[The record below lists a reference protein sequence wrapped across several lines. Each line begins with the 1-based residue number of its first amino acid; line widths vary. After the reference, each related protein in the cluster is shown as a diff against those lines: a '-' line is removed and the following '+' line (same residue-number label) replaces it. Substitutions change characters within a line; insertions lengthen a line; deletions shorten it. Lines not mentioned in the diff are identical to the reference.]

1 MKFKDYFLNKI
12 TEILGTFFV
21 LFLMLEFLYII
32 GNTFSVVFMI
42 GVVIAILI
50 MTKYLMDWY
59 RKKKYFEII
68 TERVKDL
75 KEPWLIAELLPVSY
89 TIEDEI
95 YQELLRKVGSSAIEE
110 IHKIEDEQKEYEDY
124 IEQWIHEV
132 KTPITSIHLMLE
144 NRISENP
151 GLKRDLNVELSRLE
165 NDVELALYYAR
176 SEQIYRDYL
185 IQKLNFR
192 KVLLKVVNK
201 NRTVIMNSSVAIDLD
216 CDEALYAYGDEKWLV
231 FMLTQV
237 LLNAIKY
244 KAEADAKV
252 VMRAKRDNKRIVLN
266 IIDNGK
272 DQNQDANR
280 HQDQREGTVAAVQAR
295 ILPFAEIHLRDGHNL
310 HLLRKAFLVKPEALL
325 EKRQDIIRT
334 RFQIGSGLQQH
345 ECYAG
350 AGIPSTRLRQ
360 RTVELS
366 HPLDTQQQVH
376 IRDNR
381 PFDIFH
387 DPGDRNARRIADT
400 DALPDRVLFAEQLA
414 RVCLRNNGVI
424 DTVQK
429 PLAVAVQHLEGKDIE
444 ESGIDIP
451 SRRYISSHH
460 KKSGV
465 PYSGRSPSGRLFRSL
480 DSVLPANR
488 PRERPSPGNARNREQ
503 RSGRN
508 SPAACRCSVPVP
520 RTPQSESR
528 TSTRRTARRRLSS
541 YIPCSG
547 SEISRKI
554 LYLTDYSL
562 CLQF

>member
-1 MKFKDYFLNKI
+1 MMKFKDYFLNKI
-12 TEILGTFFV
+12 TEILGTYFV

-151 GLKRDLNVELSRLE
+151 GLKKDLNVELSRLE

-185 IQKLNFR
+185 IQKLNVR

-272 DQNQDANR
+272 GIKK
-280 HQDQREGTVAAVQAR
+280 EELPR
-295 ILPFAEIHLRDGHNL
+295 IFDKG
-310 HLLRKAFLVKPEALL
+310 F
-325 EKRQDIIRT
+325 T
-334 RFQIGSGLQQH
+334 GSNG
-345 ECYAG
+345 
-350 AGIPSTRLRQ
+350 
-360 RTVELS
+360 
-366 HPLDTQQQVH
+366 
-376 IRDNR
+376 RDNEKSTGMGLYLV
-381 PFDIFH
+381 H
-387 DPGDRNARRIADT
+387 K
-400 DALPDRVLFAEQLA
+400 LCE
-414 RVCLRNNGVI
+414 
-424 DTVQK
+424 K
-429 PLAVAVQHLEGKDIE
+429 LE
-444 ESGIDIP
+444 IDI
-451 SRRYISSHH
+451 
-460 KKSGV
+460 KA
-465 PYSGRSPSGRLFRSL
+465 
-480 DSVLPANR
+480 DSVYG
-488 PRERPSPGNARNREQ
+488 EF
-503 RSGRN
+503 
-508 SPAACRCSVPVP
+508 
-520 RTPQSESR
+520 T
-528 TSTRRTARRRLSS
+528 
-541 YIPCSG
+541 
-547 SEISRKI
+547 EISF
-554 LYLTDYSL
+554 SL
-562 CLQF
+562 KNVC

>member
-50 MTKYLMDWY
+50 ITKYLMDWY
-59 RKKKYFEII
+59 RKKKYFKII

-185 IQKLNFR
+185 IQKLNVR

-252 VMRAKRDNKRIVLN
+252 VMRAKRDNKKIVLN

-272 DQNQDANR
+272 GINK
-280 HQDQREGTVAAVQAR
+280 EELPR
-295 ILPFAEIHLRDGHNL
+295 IFDKG
-310 HLLRKAFLVKPEALL
+310 F
-325 EKRQDIIRT
+325 T
-334 RFQIGSGLQQH
+334 GSNG
-345 ECYAG
+345 
-350 AGIPSTRLRQ
+350 
-360 RTVELS
+360 
-366 HPLDTQQQVH
+366 
-376 IRDNR
+376 RDNEKSTGMGLYLV
-381 PFDIFH
+381 H
-387 DPGDRNARRIADT
+387 K
-400 DALPDRVLFAEQLA
+400 LCE
-414 RVCLRNNGVI
+414 
-424 DTVQK
+424 K
-429 PLAVAVQHLEGKDIE
+429 LEIDIE
-444 ESGIDIP
+444 A
-451 SRRYISSHH
+451 
-460 KKSGV
+460 
-465 PYSGRSPSGRLFRSL
+465 
-480 DSVLPANR
+480 DSVYG
-488 PRERPSPGNARNREQ
+488 EF
-503 RSGRN
+503 
-508 SPAACRCSVPVP
+508 
-520 RTPQSESR
+520 T
-528 TSTRRTARRRLSS
+528 
-541 YIPCSG
+541 
-547 SEISRKI
+547 EISF
-554 LYLTDYSL
+554 SL
-562 CLQF
+562 KNVC

>member
-1 MKFKDYFLNKI
+1 MMKFKDYFLNKI
-12 TEILGTFFV
+12 TEILGIYFV

-42 GVVIAILI
+42 GMVIAVLI

-185 IQKLNFR
+185 IQKLNVR

-272 DQNQDANR
+272 GIKK
-280 HQDQREGTVAAVQAR
+280 EELPR
-295 ILPFAEIHLRDGHNL
+295 IFDKG
-310 HLLRKAFLVKPEALL
+310 F
-325 EKRQDIIRT
+325 T
-334 RFQIGSGLQQH
+334 GSNG
-345 ECYAG
+345 
-350 AGIPSTRLRQ
+350 
-360 RTVELS
+360 
-366 HPLDTQQQVH
+366 
-376 IRDNR
+376 RDNEKSTGMGLYLV
-381 PFDIFH
+381 H
-387 DPGDRNARRIADT
+387 K
-400 DALPDRVLFAEQLA
+400 LCE
-414 RVCLRNNGVI
+414 
-424 DTVQK
+424 K
-429 PLAVAVQHLEGKDIE
+429 LEIDIE
-444 ESGIDIP
+444 A
-451 SRRYISSHH
+451 
-460 KKSGV
+460 
-465 PYSGRSPSGRLFRSL
+465 
-480 DSVLPANR
+480 DSVYG
-488 PRERPSPGNARNREQ
+488 EF
-503 RSGRN
+503 
-508 SPAACRCSVPVP
+508 
-520 RTPQSESR
+520 T
-528 TSTRRTARRRLSS
+528 
-541 YIPCSG
+541 
-547 SEISRKI
+547 EISF
-554 LYLTDYSL
+554 SL
-562 CLQF
+562 KNVC

>member
-1 MKFKDYFLNKI
+1 MMKFKDYFLNKI
-12 TEILGTFFV
+12 TEILGIYFV

-42 GVVIAILI
+42 GMVIAVLI

-151 GLKRDLNVELSRLE
+151 GLKKDLNVELSRLE

-185 IQKLNFR
+185 IQKLNVR

-252 VMRAKRDNKRIVLN
+252 VMRAKRDNKKIVLN

-272 DQNQDANR
+272 GIKK
-280 HQDQREGTVAAVQAR
+280 EELPR
-295 ILPFAEIHLRDGHNL
+295 IFDKG
-310 HLLRKAFLVKPEALL
+310 F
-325 EKRQDIIRT
+325 T
-334 RFQIGSGLQQH
+334 GSNG
-345 ECYAG
+345 
-350 AGIPSTRLRQ
+350 
-360 RTVELS
+360 
-366 HPLDTQQQVH
+366 
-376 IRDNR
+376 RDNEKSTGMGLYLV
-381 PFDIFH
+381 H
-387 DPGDRNARRIADT
+387 K
-400 DALPDRVLFAEQLA
+400 LCE
-414 RVCLRNNGVI
+414 
-424 DTVQK
+424 K
-429 PLAVAVQHLEGKDIE
+429 LEIDIE
-444 ESGIDIP
+444 A
-451 SRRYISSHH
+451 
-460 KKSGV
+460 
-465 PYSGRSPSGRLFRSL
+465 
-480 DSVLPANR
+480 DSVYG
-488 PRERPSPGNARNREQ
+488 EF
-503 RSGRN
+503 
-508 SPAACRCSVPVP
+508 
-520 RTPQSESR
+520 T
-528 TSTRRTARRRLSS
+528 
-541 YIPCSG
+541 
-547 SEISRKI
+547 EISF
-554 LYLTDYSL
+554 SL
-562 CLQF
+562 KNVC

>member
-12 TEILGTFFV
+12 TEILGTYFV

-42 GVVIAILI
+42 GMVIAVLI

-185 IQKLNFR
+185 IQKLNVR

-231 FMLTQV
+231 FMLTHV

-272 DQNQDANR
+272 GIKK
-280 HQDQREGTVAAVQAR
+280 EELPR
-295 ILPFAEIHLRDGHNL
+295 IFDKG
-310 HLLRKAFLVKPEALL
+310 F
-325 EKRQDIIRT
+325 T
-334 RFQIGSGLQQH
+334 GSNG
-345 ECYAG
+345 
-350 AGIPSTRLRQ
+350 
-360 RTVELS
+360 
-366 HPLDTQQQVH
+366 
-376 IRDNR
+376 RDNEKSTGMGLYLV
-381 PFDIFH
+381 H
-387 DPGDRNARRIADT
+387 K
-400 DALPDRVLFAEQLA
+400 LCE
-414 RVCLRNNGVI
+414 
-424 DTVQK
+424 K
-429 PLAVAVQHLEGKDIE
+429 LEIDIE
-444 ESGIDIP
+444 A
-451 SRRYISSHH
+451 
-460 KKSGV
+460 
-465 PYSGRSPSGRLFRSL
+465 
-480 DSVLPANR
+480 DSVYG
-488 PRERPSPGNARNREQ
+488 EF
-503 RSGRN
+503 
-508 SPAACRCSVPVP
+508 
-520 RTPQSESR
+520 T
-528 TSTRRTARRRLSS
+528 
-541 YIPCSG
+541 
-547 SEISRKI
+547 EISF
-554 LYLTDYSL
+554 SL
-562 CLQF
+562 KNVG

>member
-12 TEILGTFFV
+12 TEILGTYFV

-42 GVVIAILI
+42 GMVIAVLI

-95 YQELLRKVGSSAIEE
+95 YQELLKKVGSSAIEE

-185 IQKLNFR
+185 IQKLNVR

-272 DQNQDANR
+272 GIKK
-280 HQDQREGTVAAVQAR
+280 EELPR
-295 ILPFAEIHLRDGHNL
+295 IFDKG
-310 HLLRKAFLVKPEALL
+310 F
-325 EKRQDIIRT
+325 T
-334 RFQIGSGLQQH
+334 GSNG
-345 ECYAG
+345 
-350 AGIPSTRLRQ
+350 
-360 RTVELS
+360 
-366 HPLDTQQQVH
+366 
-376 IRDNR
+376 RDNEKSTGMGLYLV
-381 PFDIFH
+381 H
-387 DPGDRNARRIADT
+387 K
-400 DALPDRVLFAEQLA
+400 LCE
-414 RVCLRNNGVI
+414 
-424 DTVQK
+424 K
-429 PLAVAVQHLEGKDIE
+429 LEIDIE
-444 ESGIDIP
+444 A
-451 SRRYISSHH
+451 
-460 KKSGV
+460 
-465 PYSGRSPSGRLFRSL
+465 
-480 DSVLPANR
+480 DSVYG
-488 PRERPSPGNARNREQ
+488 EF
-503 RSGRN
+503 
-508 SPAACRCSVPVP
+508 
-520 RTPQSESR
+520 T
-528 TSTRRTARRRLSS
+528 
-541 YIPCSG
+541 
-547 SEISRKI
+547 EISF
-554 LYLTDYSL
+554 SL
-562 CLQF
+562 KNVC

>member
-42 GVVIAILI
+42 GMVIAVLI

-185 IQKLNFR
+185 IQKLNVR

-252 VMRAKRDNKRIVLN
+252 VMRAKRNNKKIVLN

-272 DQNQDANR
+272 GIKK
-280 HQDQREGTVAAVQAR
+280 EELPR
-295 ILPFAEIHLRDGHNL
+295 IFDKG
-310 HLLRKAFLVKPEALL
+310 F
-325 EKRQDIIRT
+325 T
-334 RFQIGSGLQQH
+334 GSNG
-345 ECYAG
+345 
-350 AGIPSTRLRQ
+350 
-360 RTVELS
+360 
-366 HPLDTQQQVH
+366 
-376 IRDNR
+376 RDNEKSTGMGLYLV
-381 PFDIFH
+381 H
-387 DPGDRNARRIADT
+387 K
-400 DALPDRVLFAEQLA
+400 LCE
-414 RVCLRNNGVI
+414 
-424 DTVQK
+424 K
-429 PLAVAVQHLEGKDIE
+429 LEIDIE
-444 ESGIDIP
+444 A
-451 SRRYISSHH
+451 
-460 KKSGV
+460 
-465 PYSGRSPSGRLFRSL
+465 
-480 DSVLPANR
+480 DSVYG
-488 PRERPSPGNARNREQ
+488 EF
-503 RSGRN
+503 
-508 SPAACRCSVPVP
+508 
-520 RTPQSESR
+520 T
-528 TSTRRTARRRLSS
+528 
-541 YIPCSG
+541 
-547 SEISRKI
+547 EISF
-554 LYLTDYSL
+554 SL
-562 CLQF
+562 KNVC

>member
-12 TEILGTFFV
+12 TEILGTYFV

-185 IQKLNFR
+185 IQKLNVR

-272 DQNQDANR
+272 GIKK
-280 HQDQREGTVAAVQAR
+280 EELPR
-295 ILPFAEIHLRDGHNL
+295 IFDKG
-310 HLLRKAFLVKPEALL
+310 F
-325 EKRQDIIRT
+325 T
-334 RFQIGSGLQQH
+334 GSNG
-345 ECYAG
+345 
-350 AGIPSTRLRQ
+350 
-360 RTVELS
+360 
-366 HPLDTQQQVH
+366 
-376 IRDNR
+376 RDNEKSTGMGLYLV
-381 PFDIFH
+381 H
-387 DPGDRNARRIADT
+387 K
-400 DALPDRVLFAEQLA
+400 LCE
-414 RVCLRNNGVI
+414 
-424 DTVQK
+424 K
-429 PLAVAVQHLEGKDIE
+429 LEIDIE
-444 ESGIDIP
+444 A
-451 SRRYISSHH
+451 
-460 KKSGV
+460 
-465 PYSGRSPSGRLFRSL
+465 
-480 DSVLPANR
+480 DSVYG
-488 PRERPSPGNARNREQ
+488 EF
-503 RSGRN
+503 
-508 SPAACRCSVPVP
+508 
-520 RTPQSESR
+520 T
-528 TSTRRTARRRLSS
+528 
-541 YIPCSG
+541 
-547 SEISRKI
+547 EISF
-554 LYLTDYSL
+554 SL
-562 CLQF
+562 KNVG

>member
-12 TEILGTFFV
+12 TEILGTYFV

-151 GLKRDLNVELSRLE
+151 GLKKDLNVELSRLE

-185 IQKLNFR
+185 IQKLNVR

-252 VMRAKRDNKRIVLN
+252 VMRAKRDNKKIVLN

-272 DQNQDANR
+272 GIKK
-280 HQDQREGTVAAVQAR
+280 EELPR
-295 ILPFAEIHLRDGHNL
+295 IFDKG
-310 HLLRKAFLVKPEALL
+310 F
-325 EKRQDIIRT
+325 T
-334 RFQIGSGLQQH
+334 GSNG
-345 ECYAG
+345 
-350 AGIPSTRLRQ
+350 
-360 RTVELS
+360 
-366 HPLDTQQQVH
+366 
-376 IRDNR
+376 RDNEKSTGMGLYLV
-381 PFDIFH
+381 H
-387 DPGDRNARRIADT
+387 K
-400 DALPDRVLFAEQLA
+400 LCE
-414 RVCLRNNGVI
+414 
-424 DTVQK
+424 K
-429 PLAVAVQHLEGKDIE
+429 LEIDIE
-444 ESGIDIP
+444 A
-451 SRRYISSHH
+451 
-460 KKSGV
+460 
-465 PYSGRSPSGRLFRSL
+465 
-480 DSVLPANR
+480 DSVYG
-488 PRERPSPGNARNREQ
+488 EF
-503 RSGRN
+503 
-508 SPAACRCSVPVP
+508 
-520 RTPQSESR
+520 T
-528 TSTRRTARRRLSS
+528 
-541 YIPCSG
+541 
-547 SEISRKI
+547 EISF
-554 LYLTDYSL
+554 SL
-562 CLQF
+562 KNVC

>member
-144 NRISENP
+144 NRISENTW
-151 GLKRDLNVELSRLE
+151 LKRDLNVELSRLE

-272 DQNQDANR
+272 GIKK
-280 HQDQREGTVAAVQAR
+280 EELPR
-295 ILPFAEIHLRDGHNL
+295 IFDKG
-310 HLLRKAFLVKPEALL
+310 F
-325 EKRQDIIRT
+325 T
-334 RFQIGSGLQQH
+334 GSNG
-345 ECYAG
+345 
-350 AGIPSTRLRQ
+350 
-360 RTVELS
+360 
-366 HPLDTQQQVH
+366 
-376 IRDNR
+376 RDNEKSTGMGLYLV
-381 PFDIFH
+381 H
-387 DPGDRNARRIADT
+387 K
-400 DALPDRVLFAEQLA
+400 LCE
-414 RVCLRNNGVI
+414 
-424 DTVQK
+424 K
-429 PLAVAVQHLEGKDIE
+429 LE
-444 ESGIDIP
+444 IDI
-451 SRRYISSHH
+451 
-460 KKSGV
+460 KA
-465 PYSGRSPSGRLFRSL
+465 
-480 DSVLPANR
+480 DSVYG
-488 PRERPSPGNARNREQ
+488 EF
-503 RSGRN
+503 
-508 SPAACRCSVPVP
+508 
-520 RTPQSESR
+520 T
-528 TSTRRTARRRLSS
+528 
-541 YIPCSG
+541 
-547 SEISRKI
+547 EISF
-554 LYLTDYSL
+554 SL
-562 CLQF
+562 KNV

>member
-12 TEILGTFFV
+12 TEILGTYFV
-21 LFLMLEFLYII
+21 LFLMPEFLYII

-151 GLKRDLNVELSRLE
+151 GLKKDLNVELSRLE

-185 IQKLNFR
+185 IQKLNVR

-272 DQNQDANR
+272 GIKK
-280 HQDQREGTVAAVQAR
+280 EELPR
-295 ILPFAEIHLRDGHNL
+295 IFDKG
-310 HLLRKAFLVKPEALL
+310 F
-325 EKRQDIIRT
+325 T
-334 RFQIGSGLQQH
+334 GSNG
-345 ECYAG
+345 
-350 AGIPSTRLRQ
+350 
-360 RTVELS
+360 
-366 HPLDTQQQVH
+366 
-376 IRDNR
+376 RDNEKSTGMGLYLV
-381 PFDIFH
+381 H
-387 DPGDRNARRIADT
+387 K
-400 DALPDRVLFAEQLA
+400 LCE
-414 RVCLRNNGVI
+414 
-424 DTVQK
+424 K
-429 PLAVAVQHLEGKDIE
+429 LEIDIE
-444 ESGIDIP
+444 A
-451 SRRYISSHH
+451 
-460 KKSGV
+460 
-465 PYSGRSPSGRLFRSL
+465 
-480 DSVLPANR
+480 DSVYG
-488 PRERPSPGNARNREQ
+488 EF
-503 RSGRN
+503 
-508 SPAACRCSVPVP
+508 
-520 RTPQSESR
+520 T
-528 TSTRRTARRRLSS
+528 
-541 YIPCSG
+541 
-547 SEISRKI
+547 EISF
-554 LYLTDYSL
+554 SL
-562 CLQF
+562 KNVC

>member
-1 MKFKDYFLNKI
+1 MMKFKDYFLNKI
-12 TEILGTFFV
+12 TEILGTYFV

-42 GVVIAILI
+42 GMVIAVLI

-185 IQKLNFR
+185 IQKLNVR

-272 DQNQDANR
+272 GIKK
-280 HQDQREGTVAAVQAR
+280 EELPR
-295 ILPFAEIHLRDGHNL
+295 IFDKG
-310 HLLRKAFLVKPEALL
+310 F
-325 EKRQDIIRT
+325 T
-334 RFQIGSGLQQH
+334 GSNG
-345 ECYAG
+345 
-350 AGIPSTRLRQ
+350 
-360 RTVELS
+360 
-366 HPLDTQQQVH
+366 
-376 IRDNR
+376 RDNEKSTGMGLYLV
-381 PFDIFH
+381 H
-387 DPGDRNARRIADT
+387 K
-400 DALPDRVLFAEQLA
+400 LCE
-414 RVCLRNNGVI
+414 
-424 DTVQK
+424 K
-429 PLAVAVQHLEGKDIE
+429 LE
-444 ESGIDIP
+444 IDI
-451 SRRYISSHH
+451 
-460 KKSGV
+460 KA
-465 PYSGRSPSGRLFRSL
+465 
-480 DSVLPANR
+480 DSVYG
-488 PRERPSPGNARNREQ
+488 EF
-503 RSGRN
+503 
-508 SPAACRCSVPVP
+508 
-520 RTPQSESR
+520 T
-528 TSTRRTARRRLSS
+528 
-541 YIPCSG
+541 
-547 SEISRKI
+547 EISF
-554 LYLTDYSL
+554 SL
-562 CLQF
+562 KNVG

>member
-50 MTKYLMDWY
+50 ITKYLMDWY
-59 RKKKYFEII
+59 RKKKYFKII

-185 IQKLNFR
+185 IQKLNVR

-272 DQNQDANR
+272 GIKK
-280 HQDQREGTVAAVQAR
+280 EELPR
-295 ILPFAEIHLRDGHNL
+295 IFDKG
-310 HLLRKAFLVKPEALL
+310 F
-325 EKRQDIIRT
+325 T
-334 RFQIGSGLQQH
+334 GSNG
-345 ECYAG
+345 
-350 AGIPSTRLRQ
+350 
-360 RTVELS
+360 
-366 HPLDTQQQVH
+366 
-376 IRDNR
+376 RDNEKSTGMGLYLV
-381 PFDIFH
+381 H
-387 DPGDRNARRIADT
+387 K
-400 DALPDRVLFAEQLA
+400 LCE
-414 RVCLRNNGVI
+414 
-424 DTVQK
+424 K
-429 PLAVAVQHLEGKDIE
+429 LE
-444 ESGIDIP
+444 IDI
-451 SRRYISSHH
+451 
-460 KKSGV
+460 KA
-465 PYSGRSPSGRLFRSL
+465 
-480 DSVLPANR
+480 DSVYG
-488 PRERPSPGNARNREQ
+488 EF
-503 RSGRN
+503 
-508 SPAACRCSVPVP
+508 
-520 RTPQSESR
+520 T
-528 TSTRRTARRRLSS
+528 
-541 YIPCSG
+541 
-547 SEISRKI
+547 EISF
-554 LYLTDYSL
+554 SL
-562 CLQF
+562 KNVC

>member
-42 GVVIAILI
+42 GMVIAILI

-151 GLKRDLNVELSRLE
+151 GLKKDLNVELSRLE

-185 IQKLNFR
+185 IQKLNVR

-272 DQNQDANR
+272 GIKK
-280 HQDQREGTVAAVQAR
+280 EELPR
-295 ILPFAEIHLRDGHNL
+295 IFDKG
-310 HLLRKAFLVKPEALL
+310 F
-325 EKRQDIIRT
+325 T
-334 RFQIGSGLQQH
+334 GSNG
-345 ECYAG
+345 
-350 AGIPSTRLRQ
+350 
-360 RTVELS
+360 
-366 HPLDTQQQVH
+366 
-376 IRDNR
+376 RDNEKSTGMGLYLV
-381 PFDIFH
+381 H
-387 DPGDRNARRIADT
+387 K
-400 DALPDRVLFAEQLA
+400 LCE
-414 RVCLRNNGVI
+414 
-424 DTVQK
+424 K
-429 PLAVAVQHLEGKDIE
+429 LEIDIE
-444 ESGIDIP
+444 A
-451 SRRYISSHH
+451 
-460 KKSGV
+460 
-465 PYSGRSPSGRLFRSL
+465 
-480 DSVLPANR
+480 DSVYG
-488 PRERPSPGNARNREQ
+488 EF
-503 RSGRN
+503 
-508 SPAACRCSVPVP
+508 
-520 RTPQSESR
+520 T
-528 TSTRRTARRRLSS
+528 
-541 YIPCSG
+541 
-547 SEISRKI
+547 EISF
-554 LYLTDYSL
+554 SL
-562 CLQF
+562 KNVG

>member
-12 TEILGTFFV
+12 TEILGTYFV

-59 RKKKYFEII
+59 KKKKYFEII

-151 GLKRDLNVELSRLE
+151 GLKKDLNVELSRLE

-185 IQKLNFR
+185 IQKLNVR

-272 DQNQDANR
+272 GIKK
-280 HQDQREGTVAAVQAR
+280 EELPR
-295 ILPFAEIHLRDGHNL
+295 IFDKG
-310 HLLRKAFLVKPEALL
+310 F
-325 EKRQDIIRT
+325 T
-334 RFQIGSGLQQH
+334 GSNG
-345 ECYAG
+345 
-350 AGIPSTRLRQ
+350 
-360 RTVELS
+360 
-366 HPLDTQQQVH
+366 
-376 IRDNR
+376 RDNEKSTGMGLYLV
-381 PFDIFH
+381 H
-387 DPGDRNARRIADT
+387 K
-400 DALPDRVLFAEQLA
+400 LCE
-414 RVCLRNNGVI
+414 
-424 DTVQK
+424 K
-429 PLAVAVQHLEGKDIE
+429 LE
-444 ESGIDIP
+444 IDI
-451 SRRYISSHH
+451 
-460 KKSGV
+460 KA
-465 PYSGRSPSGRLFRSL
+465 
-480 DSVLPANR
+480 DSVYG
-488 PRERPSPGNARNREQ
+488 EF
-503 RSGRN
+503 
-508 SPAACRCSVPVP
+508 
-520 RTPQSESR
+520 T
-528 TSTRRTARRRLSS
+528 
-541 YIPCSG
+541 
-547 SEISRKI
+547 EISF
-554 LYLTDYSL
+554 SL
-562 CLQF
+562 KNVC

>member
-1 MKFKDYFLNKI
+1 MMKFKDYFLNKI
-12 TEILGTFFV
+12 TEILGTYFV

-42 GVVIAILI
+42 GMVIAILI

-185 IQKLNFR
+185 IQKLNVR

-272 DQNQDANR
+272 GIKK
-280 HQDQREGTVAAVQAR
+280 EELPR
-295 ILPFAEIHLRDGHNL
+295 IFDKG
-310 HLLRKAFLVKPEALL
+310 F
-325 EKRQDIIRT
+325 T
-334 RFQIGSGLQQH
+334 GSNG
-345 ECYAG
+345 
-350 AGIPSTRLRQ
+350 
-360 RTVELS
+360 
-366 HPLDTQQQVH
+366 
-376 IRDNR
+376 RDNEKSTGMGLYLV
-381 PFDIFH
+381 H
-387 DPGDRNARRIADT
+387 K
-400 DALPDRVLFAEQLA
+400 LCE
-414 RVCLRNNGVI
+414 
-424 DTVQK
+424 K
-429 PLAVAVQHLEGKDIE
+429 LEIDIE
-444 ESGIDIP
+444 A
-451 SRRYISSHH
+451 
-460 KKSGV
+460 
-465 PYSGRSPSGRLFRSL
+465 
-480 DSVLPANR
+480 DSVYG
-488 PRERPSPGNARNREQ
+488 EF
-503 RSGRN
+503 
-508 SPAACRCSVPVP
+508 
-520 RTPQSESR
+520 T
-528 TSTRRTARRRLSS
+528 
-541 YIPCSG
+541 
-547 SEISRKI
+547 EISF
-554 LYLTDYSL
+554 SL
-562 CLQF
+562 KNVC

>member
-1 MKFKDYFLNKI
+1 MMKFKDYFLNKI

-151 GLKRDLNVELSRLE
+151 GLKKDLNVELSRLE

-185 IQKLNFR
+185 IQKLNVR

-272 DQNQDANR
+272 GIKK
-280 HQDQREGTVAAVQAR
+280 EELPR
-295 ILPFAEIHLRDGHNL
+295 IFDKG
-310 HLLRKAFLVKPEALL
+310 F
-325 EKRQDIIRT
+325 T
-334 RFQIGSGLQQH
+334 GSNG
-345 ECYAG
+345 
-350 AGIPSTRLRQ
+350 
-360 RTVELS
+360 
-366 HPLDTQQQVH
+366 
-376 IRDNR
+376 RDNEKSTGMGLYLV
-381 PFDIFH
+381 H
-387 DPGDRNARRIADT
+387 K
-400 DALPDRVLFAEQLA
+400 LCE
-414 RVCLRNNGVI
+414 
-424 DTVQK
+424 K
-429 PLAVAVQHLEGKDIE
+429 LEIDIE
-444 ESGIDIP
+444 A
-451 SRRYISSHH
+451 
-460 KKSGV
+460 
-465 PYSGRSPSGRLFRSL
+465 
-480 DSVLPANR
+480 DSVYG
-488 PRERPSPGNARNREQ
+488 EF
-503 RSGRN
+503 
-508 SPAACRCSVPVP
+508 
-520 RTPQSESR
+520 T
-528 TSTRRTARRRLSS
+528 
-541 YIPCSG
+541 
-547 SEISRKI
+547 EISF
-554 LYLTDYSL
+554 SL
-562 CLQF
+562 KNVC

>member
-1 MKFKDYFLNKI
+1 MMKFKDYFLNKI

-42 GVVIAILI
+42 GMVIAILI

-151 GLKRDLNVELSRLE
+151 GLKKDLNVELSRLE

-185 IQKLNFR
+185 IQKLNVR

-252 VMRAKRDNKRIVLN
+252 VMRAKRDNKKIVLN

-272 DQNQDANR
+272 GIKK
-280 HQDQREGTVAAVQAR
+280 EELPR
-295 ILPFAEIHLRDGHNL
+295 IFDKG
-310 HLLRKAFLVKPEALL
+310 F
-325 EKRQDIIRT
+325 T
-334 RFQIGSGLQQH
+334 GSNG
-345 ECYAG
+345 
-350 AGIPSTRLRQ
+350 
-360 RTVELS
+360 
-366 HPLDTQQQVH
+366 
-376 IRDNR
+376 RDNEKSTGMGLYLV
-381 PFDIFH
+381 H
-387 DPGDRNARRIADT
+387 K
-400 DALPDRVLFAEQLA
+400 LCE
-414 RVCLRNNGVI
+414 
-424 DTVQK
+424 K
-429 PLAVAVQHLEGKDIE
+429 LEIDIE
-444 ESGIDIP
+444 A
-451 SRRYISSHH
+451 
-460 KKSGV
+460 
-465 PYSGRSPSGRLFRSL
+465 
-480 DSVLPANR
+480 DSVYG
-488 PRERPSPGNARNREQ
+488 EF
-503 RSGRN
+503 
-508 SPAACRCSVPVP
+508 
-520 RTPQSESR
+520 T
-528 TSTRRTARRRLSS
+528 
-541 YIPCSG
+541 
-547 SEISRKI
+547 EISF
-554 LYLTDYSL
+554 SL
-562 CLQF
+562 KNVG

>member
-1 MKFKDYFLNKI
+1 MMKFKDYFLNKI
-12 TEILGTFFV
+12 TEILGIYFV

-42 GVVIAILI
+42 GMVIAILI

-151 GLKRDLNVELSRLE
+151 GLKKDLNVELSRLE

-185 IQKLNFR
+185 IQKLNVR

-272 DQNQDANR
+272 GIKK
-280 HQDQREGTVAAVQAR
+280 EELPR
-295 ILPFAEIHLRDGHNL
+295 IFDKG
-310 HLLRKAFLVKPEALL
+310 F
-325 EKRQDIIRT
+325 T
-334 RFQIGSGLQQH
+334 GSNG
-345 ECYAG
+345 
-350 AGIPSTRLRQ
+350 
-360 RTVELS
+360 
-366 HPLDTQQQVH
+366 
-376 IRDNR
+376 RDNEKSTGMGLYLV
-381 PFDIFH
+381 H
-387 DPGDRNARRIADT
+387 K
-400 DALPDRVLFAEQLA
+400 LCE
-414 RVCLRNNGVI
+414 
-424 DTVQK
+424 K
-429 PLAVAVQHLEGKDIE
+429 LEIDIE
-444 ESGIDIP
+444 A
-451 SRRYISSHH
+451 
-460 KKSGV
+460 
-465 PYSGRSPSGRLFRSL
+465 
-480 DSVLPANR
+480 DSVYG
-488 PRERPSPGNARNREQ
+488 EF
-503 RSGRN
+503 
-508 SPAACRCSVPVP
+508 
-520 RTPQSESR
+520 T
-528 TSTRRTARRRLSS
+528 
-541 YIPCSG
+541 
-547 SEISRKI
+547 EISF
-554 LYLTDYSL
+554 SL
-562 CLQF
+562 KNVC

>member
-75 KEPWLIAELLPVSY
+75 KEHWLIAELLPVSY

-192 KVLLKVVNK
+192 KVLIKVVNK

-272 DQNQDANR
+272 GIKK
-280 HQDQREGTVAAVQAR
+280 EELPR
-295 ILPFAEIHLRDGHNL
+295 IFDKG
-310 HLLRKAFLVKPEALL
+310 F
-325 EKRQDIIRT
+325 T
-334 RFQIGSGLQQH
+334 GSNG
-345 ECYAG
+345 
-350 AGIPSTRLRQ
+350 
-360 RTVELS
+360 
-366 HPLDTQQQVH
+366 
-376 IRDNR
+376 RDNEKSTGMGLYLV
-381 PFDIFH
+381 H
-387 DPGDRNARRIADT
+387 K
-400 DALPDRVLFAEQLA
+400 LCE
-414 RVCLRNNGVI
+414 
-424 DTVQK
+424 K
-429 PLAVAVQHLEGKDIE
+429 LE
-444 ESGIDIP
+444 IDI
-451 SRRYISSHH
+451 
-460 KKSGV
+460 KA
-465 PYSGRSPSGRLFRSL
+465 
-480 DSVLPANR
+480 DSVYG
-488 PRERPSPGNARNREQ
+488 EF
-503 RSGRN
+503 
-508 SPAACRCSVPVP
+508 
-520 RTPQSESR
+520 T
-528 TSTRRTARRRLSS
+528 
-541 YIPCSG
+541 
-547 SEISRKI
+547 EISF
-554 LYLTDYSL
+554 SL
-562 CLQF
+562 KNVC

>member
-12 TEILGTFFV
+12 TEILGIYFV

-42 GVVIAILI
+42 GMAIAILI

-151 GLKRDLNVELSRLE
+151 GLKKDLNVELSRLE

-185 IQKLNFR
+185 IQKLNVR

-272 DQNQDANR
+272 GIKK
-280 HQDQREGTVAAVQAR
+280 EELPR
-295 ILPFAEIHLRDGHNL
+295 IFDKG
-310 HLLRKAFLVKPEALL
+310 F
-325 EKRQDIIRT
+325 T
-334 RFQIGSGLQQH
+334 GSNG
-345 ECYAG
+345 
-350 AGIPSTRLRQ
+350 
-360 RTVELS
+360 
-366 HPLDTQQQVH
+366 
-376 IRDNR
+376 RDNEKSTGMGLYLV
-381 PFDIFH
+381 H
-387 DPGDRNARRIADT
+387 K
-400 DALPDRVLFAEQLA
+400 LCE
-414 RVCLRNNGVI
+414 
-424 DTVQK
+424 K
-429 PLAVAVQHLEGKDIE
+429 LE
-444 ESGIDIP
+444 IDI
-451 SRRYISSHH
+451 
-460 KKSGV
+460 KA
-465 PYSGRSPSGRLFRSL
+465 
-480 DSVLPANR
+480 DSVYG
-488 PRERPSPGNARNREQ
+488 EF
-503 RSGRN
+503 
-508 SPAACRCSVPVP
+508 
-520 RTPQSESR
+520 T
-528 TSTRRTARRRLSS
+528 
-541 YIPCSG
+541 
-547 SEISRKI
+547 EISF
-554 LYLTDYSL
+554 SL
-562 CLQF
+562 KNVC

>member
-50 MTKYLMDWY
+50 MTKYLIDWY

-185 IQKLNFR
+185 IQKLNVR

-252 VMRAKRDNKRIVLN
+252 VMRAKRDNKKIVLN

-272 DQNQDANR
+272 GIKK
-280 HQDQREGTVAAVQAR
+280 EELPR
-295 ILPFAEIHLRDGHNL
+295 IFDKG
-310 HLLRKAFLVKPEALL
+310 F
-325 EKRQDIIRT
+325 T
-334 RFQIGSGLQQH
+334 GSNG
-345 ECYAG
+345 
-350 AGIPSTRLRQ
+350 
-360 RTVELS
+360 
-366 HPLDTQQQVH
+366 
-376 IRDNR
+376 RDNEKSTGMGLYLV
-381 PFDIFH
+381 H
-387 DPGDRNARRIADT
+387 K
-400 DALPDRVLFAEQLA
+400 LCE
-414 RVCLRNNGVI
+414 
-424 DTVQK
+424 K
-429 PLAVAVQHLEGKDIE
+429 LEIDIE
-444 ESGIDIP
+444 A
-451 SRRYISSHH
+451 
-460 KKSGV
+460 
-465 PYSGRSPSGRLFRSL
+465 
-480 DSVLPANR
+480 DSVYG
-488 PRERPSPGNARNREQ
+488 EF
-503 RSGRN
+503 
-508 SPAACRCSVPVP
+508 
-520 RTPQSESR
+520 T
-528 TSTRRTARRRLSS
+528 
-541 YIPCSG
+541 
-547 SEISRKI
+547 EISF
-554 LYLTDYSL
+554 SL
-562 CLQF
+562 KNVC

>member
-50 MTKYLMDWY
+50 MTKYLIDWY

-185 IQKLNFR
+185 IQKLNVR

-272 DQNQDANR
+272 GIKK
-280 HQDQREGTVAAVQAR
+280 EELPR
-295 ILPFAEIHLRDGHNL
+295 IFDKG
-310 HLLRKAFLVKPEALL
+310 F
-325 EKRQDIIRT
+325 T
-334 RFQIGSGLQQH
+334 GSNG
-345 ECYAG
+345 
-350 AGIPSTRLRQ
+350 
-360 RTVELS
+360 
-366 HPLDTQQQVH
+366 
-376 IRDNR
+376 RDNEKSTGMGLYLV
-381 PFDIFH
+381 H
-387 DPGDRNARRIADT
+387 K
-400 DALPDRVLFAEQLA
+400 LCE
-414 RVCLRNNGVI
+414 
-424 DTVQK
+424 K
-429 PLAVAVQHLEGKDIE
+429 LE
-444 ESGIDIP
+444 IDI
-451 SRRYISSHH
+451 
-460 KKSGV
+460 KA
-465 PYSGRSPSGRLFRSL
+465 
-480 DSVLPANR
+480 DSVYG
-488 PRERPSPGNARNREQ
+488 EF
-503 RSGRN
+503 
-508 SPAACRCSVPVP
+508 
-520 RTPQSESR
+520 T
-528 TSTRRTARRRLSS
+528 
-541 YIPCSG
+541 
-547 SEISRKI
+547 EISF
-554 LYLTDYSL
+554 SL
-562 CLQF
+562 KNVC

>member
-12 TEILGTFFV
+12 TEILGTYFV

-185 IQKLNFR
+185 IQKLNVR

-252 VMRAKRDNKRIVLN
+252 VMRAKRDNKKIVLN

-272 DQNQDANR
+272 GIKK
-280 HQDQREGTVAAVQAR
+280 EELPR
-295 ILPFAEIHLRDGHNL
+295 IFDKG
-310 HLLRKAFLVKPEALL
+310 F
-325 EKRQDIIRT
+325 T
-334 RFQIGSGLQQH
+334 GSNG
-345 ECYAG
+345 
-350 AGIPSTRLRQ
+350 
-360 RTVELS
+360 
-366 HPLDTQQQVH
+366 
-376 IRDNR
+376 RDNEKSTGMGLYLV
-381 PFDIFH
+381 H
-387 DPGDRNARRIADT
+387 K
-400 DALPDRVLFAEQLA
+400 LCE
-414 RVCLRNNGVI
+414 
-424 DTVQK
+424 K
-429 PLAVAVQHLEGKDIE
+429 LE
-444 ESGIDIP
+444 IDI
-451 SRRYISSHH
+451 
-460 KKSGV
+460 KA
-465 PYSGRSPSGRLFRSL
+465 
-480 DSVLPANR
+480 DSVYG
-488 PRERPSPGNARNREQ
+488 EF
-503 RSGRN
+503 
-508 SPAACRCSVPVP
+508 
-520 RTPQSESR
+520 T
-528 TSTRRTARRRLSS
+528 
-541 YIPCSG
+541 
-547 SEISRKI
+547 EISF
-554 LYLTDYSL
+554 SL
-562 CLQF
+562 KNVC

>member
-1 MKFKDYFLNKI
+1 MMKFKDYFLNKI
-12 TEILGTFFV
+12 TEILGTYFV

-42 GVVIAILI
+42 GMVIAVLI

-185 IQKLNFR
+185 IQKLNVR

-252 VMRAKRDNKRIVLN
+252 VMRAKRDNKKIVLN

-272 DQNQDANR
+272 GIKK
-280 HQDQREGTVAAVQAR
+280 EELPR
-295 ILPFAEIHLRDGHNL
+295 IFDKG
-310 HLLRKAFLVKPEALL
+310 F
-325 EKRQDIIRT
+325 T
-334 RFQIGSGLQQH
+334 GSNG
-345 ECYAG
+345 
-350 AGIPSTRLRQ
+350 
-360 RTVELS
+360 
-366 HPLDTQQQVH
+366 
-376 IRDNR
+376 RDNEKSTGMGLYLV
-381 PFDIFH
+381 H
-387 DPGDRNARRIADT
+387 K
-400 DALPDRVLFAEQLA
+400 LCE
-414 RVCLRNNGVI
+414 
-424 DTVQK
+424 K
-429 PLAVAVQHLEGKDIE
+429 LE
-444 ESGIDIP
+444 IDI
-451 SRRYISSHH
+451 
-460 KKSGV
+460 KA
-465 PYSGRSPSGRLFRSL
+465 
-480 DSVLPANR
+480 DSVYG
-488 PRERPSPGNARNREQ
+488 EF
-503 RSGRN
+503 
-508 SPAACRCSVPVP
+508 
-520 RTPQSESR
+520 T
-528 TSTRRTARRRLSS
+528 
-541 YIPCSG
+541 
-547 SEISRKI
+547 EISF
-554 LYLTDYSL
+554 SL
-562 CLQF
+562 KNVC

>member
-12 TEILGTFFV
+12 TEILGTYFV

-185 IQKLNFR
+185 IQKLNVR

-272 DQNQDANR
+272 GIKK
-280 HQDQREGTVAAVQAR
+280 EELPR
-295 ILPFAEIHLRDGHNL
+295 IFDKG
-310 HLLRKAFLVKPEALL
+310 F
-325 EKRQDIIRT
+325 T
-334 RFQIGSGLQQH
+334 GSNG
-345 ECYAG
+345 
-350 AGIPSTRLRQ
+350 
-360 RTVELS
+360 
-366 HPLDTQQQVH
+366 
-376 IRDNR
+376 RDNEKSTGMGLYLV
-381 PFDIFH
+381 H
-387 DPGDRNARRIADT
+387 K
-400 DALPDRVLFAEQLA
+400 LCE
-414 RVCLRNNGVI
+414 
-424 DTVQK
+424 K
-429 PLAVAVQHLEGKDIE
+429 LEIDIE
-444 ESGIDIP
+444 A
-451 SRRYISSHH
+451 
-460 KKSGV
+460 
-465 PYSGRSPSGRLFRSL
+465 
-480 DSVLPANR
+480 DSVYG
-488 PRERPSPGNARNREQ
+488 EF
-503 RSGRN
+503 
-508 SPAACRCSVPVP
+508 
-520 RTPQSESR
+520 T
-528 TSTRRTARRRLSS
+528 
-541 YIPCSG
+541 
-547 SEISRKI
+547 EISF
-554 LYLTDYSL
+554 SL
-562 CLQF
+562 KNVC

>member
-185 IQKLNFR
+185 IQKLNVR

-272 DQNQDANR
+272 GIKK
-280 HQDQREGTVAAVQAR
+280 EELTR
-295 ILPFAEIHLRDGHNL
+295 IFDKG
-310 HLLRKAFLVKPEALL
+310 F
-325 EKRQDIIRT
+325 T
-334 RFQIGSGLQQH
+334 GSNG
-345 ECYAG
+345 
-350 AGIPSTRLRQ
+350 
-360 RTVELS
+360 
-366 HPLDTQQQVH
+366 
-376 IRDNR
+376 RDNEKSTGMGLYLV
-381 PFDIFH
+381 H
-387 DPGDRNARRIADT
+387 K
-400 DALPDRVLFAEQLA
+400 LCE
-414 RVCLRNNGVI
+414 
-424 DTVQK
+424 K
-429 PLAVAVQHLEGKDIE
+429 LE
-444 ESGIDIP
+444 IDI
-451 SRRYISSHH
+451 
-460 KKSGV
+460 KA
-465 PYSGRSPSGRLFRSL
+465 
-480 DSVLPANR
+480 DSVYG
-488 PRERPSPGNARNREQ
+488 EF
-503 RSGRN
+503 
-508 SPAACRCSVPVP
+508 
-520 RTPQSESR
+520 T
-528 TSTRRTARRRLSS
+528 
-541 YIPCSG
+541 
-547 SEISRKI
+547 EISF
-554 LYLTDYSL
+554 SL
-562 CLQF
+562 KNVC

>member
-50 MTKYLMDWY
+50 MTKYLIDWY

-151 GLKRDLNVELSRLE
+151 GLKKDLNVELSRLE

-185 IQKLNFR
+185 IQKLNVR

-272 DQNQDANR
+272 GIKK
-280 HQDQREGTVAAVQAR
+280 EELPR
-295 ILPFAEIHLRDGHNL
+295 IFDKG
-310 HLLRKAFLVKPEALL
+310 F
-325 EKRQDIIRT
+325 T
-334 RFQIGSGLQQH
+334 GSNG
-345 ECYAG
+345 
-350 AGIPSTRLRQ
+350 
-360 RTVELS
+360 
-366 HPLDTQQQVH
+366 
-376 IRDNR
+376 RDNEKSTGMGLYLV
-381 PFDIFH
+381 H
-387 DPGDRNARRIADT
+387 K
-400 DALPDRVLFAEQLA
+400 LCE
-414 RVCLRNNGVI
+414 
-424 DTVQK
+424 K
-429 PLAVAVQHLEGKDIE
+429 LEIDIE
-444 ESGIDIP
+444 A
-451 SRRYISSHH
+451 
-460 KKSGV
+460 
-465 PYSGRSPSGRLFRSL
+465 
-480 DSVLPANR
+480 DSVYG
-488 PRERPSPGNARNREQ
+488 EF
-503 RSGRN
+503 
-508 SPAACRCSVPVP
+508 
-520 RTPQSESR
+520 T
-528 TSTRRTARRRLSS
+528 
-541 YIPCSG
+541 
-547 SEISRKI
+547 EISF
-554 LYLTDYSL
+554 SL
-562 CLQF
+562 KNVC

>member
-1 MKFKDYFLNKI
+1 MMKFKDYFLNKI
-12 TEILGTFFV
+12 TEILGTYFV

-151 GLKRDLNVELSRLE
+151 GLKKDLNVELSRLE

-185 IQKLNFR
+185 IQKLNVR

-272 DQNQDANR
+272 GIKK
-280 HQDQREGTVAAVQAR
+280 EELPR
-295 ILPFAEIHLRDGHNL
+295 IFDKG
-310 HLLRKAFLVKPEALL
+310 F
-325 EKRQDIIRT
+325 T
-334 RFQIGSGLQQH
+334 GSNG
-345 ECYAG
+345 
-350 AGIPSTRLRQ
+350 
-360 RTVELS
+360 
-366 HPLDTQQQVH
+366 
-376 IRDNR
+376 RDNEKSSGMGLYLV
-381 PFDIFH
+381 H
-387 DPGDRNARRIADT
+387 K
-400 DALPDRVLFAEQLA
+400 LCE
-414 RVCLRNNGVI
+414 
-424 DTVQK
+424 K
-429 PLAVAVQHLEGKDIE
+429 LE
-444 ESGIDIP
+444 IDI
-451 SRRYISSHH
+451 
-460 KKSGV
+460 KA
-465 PYSGRSPSGRLFRSL
+465 
-480 DSVLPANR
+480 DSVYG
-488 PRERPSPGNARNREQ
+488 EF
-503 RSGRN
+503 
-508 SPAACRCSVPVP
+508 
-520 RTPQSESR
+520 T
-528 TSTRRTARRRLSS
+528 
-541 YIPCSG
+541 
-547 SEISRKI
+547 EISF
-554 LYLTDYSL
+554 SL
-562 CLQF
+562 KNVC

>member
-1 MKFKDYFLNKI
+1 MMKFKDYFLNKI
-12 TEILGTFFV
+12 TEILGTYFV
-21 LFLMLEFLYII
+21 LFLILEFLYII

-151 GLKRDLNVELSRLE
+151 GLKKDLNVELSRLE

-185 IQKLNFR
+185 IQKLNVR

-272 DQNQDANR
+272 GIKK
-280 HQDQREGTVAAVQAR
+280 EELPR
-295 ILPFAEIHLRDGHNL
+295 IFDKG
-310 HLLRKAFLVKPEALL
+310 F
-325 EKRQDIIRT
+325 T
-334 RFQIGSGLQQH
+334 GSNG
-345 ECYAG
+345 
-350 AGIPSTRLRQ
+350 
-360 RTVELS
+360 
-366 HPLDTQQQVH
+366 
-376 IRDNR
+376 RDNEKSTGMGLYLV
-381 PFDIFH
+381 H
-387 DPGDRNARRIADT
+387 K
-400 DALPDRVLFAEQLA
+400 LCE
-414 RVCLRNNGVI
+414 
-424 DTVQK
+424 K
-429 PLAVAVQHLEGKDIE
+429 LEIDIE
-444 ESGIDIP
+444 A
-451 SRRYISSHH
+451 
-460 KKSGV
+460 
-465 PYSGRSPSGRLFRSL
+465 
-480 DSVLPANR
+480 DSVYG
-488 PRERPSPGNARNREQ
+488 EF
-503 RSGRN
+503 
-508 SPAACRCSVPVP
+508 
-520 RTPQSESR
+520 T
-528 TSTRRTARRRLSS
+528 
-541 YIPCSG
+541 
-547 SEISRKI
+547 EISF
-554 LYLTDYSL
+554 SL
-562 CLQF
+562 KNVC

>member
-1 MKFKDYFLNKI
+1 MMKFKDYFLNKI

-42 GVVIAILI
+42 GMVIAILI

-185 IQKLNFR
+185 IQKLNVR

-272 DQNQDANR
+272 GIKK
-280 HQDQREGTVAAVQAR
+280 EELPR
-295 ILPFAEIHLRDGHNL
+295 IFDKG
-310 HLLRKAFLVKPEALL
+310 F
-325 EKRQDIIRT
+325 T
-334 RFQIGSGLQQH
+334 GSNG
-345 ECYAG
+345 
-350 AGIPSTRLRQ
+350 
-360 RTVELS
+360 
-366 HPLDTQQQVH
+366 
-376 IRDNR
+376 RDNEKSTGMGLYLV
-381 PFDIFH
+381 H
-387 DPGDRNARRIADT
+387 K
-400 DALPDRVLFAEQLA
+400 LCE
-414 RVCLRNNGVI
+414 
-424 DTVQK
+424 K
-429 PLAVAVQHLEGKDIE
+429 LEIDIE
-444 ESGIDIP
+444 A
-451 SRRYISSHH
+451 
-460 KKSGV
+460 
-465 PYSGRSPSGRLFRSL
+465 
-480 DSVLPANR
+480 DSVYG
-488 PRERPSPGNARNREQ
+488 EF
-503 RSGRN
+503 
-508 SPAACRCSVPVP
+508 
-520 RTPQSESR
+520 T
-528 TSTRRTARRRLSS
+528 
-541 YIPCSG
+541 
-547 SEISRKI
+547 EISF
-554 LYLTDYSL
+554 SL
-562 CLQF
+562 KNVC

>member
-1 MKFKDYFLNKI
+1 MVRMMKFKDYFLNKI
-12 TEILGTFFV
+12 TEILGTYFV

-75 KEPWLIAELLPVSY
+75 KEPWLIAELLPVYY

-151 GLKRDLNVELSRLE
+151 GLKKDLNVELSRLE

-176 SEQIYRDYL
+176 SEQICRDYL
-185 IQKLNFR
+185 IQKLNVR

-272 DQNQDANR
+272 GIKK
-280 HQDQREGTVAAVQAR
+280 EELPR
-295 ILPFAEIHLRDGHNL
+295 IFDKG
-310 HLLRKAFLVKPEALL
+310 F
-325 EKRQDIIRT
+325 T
-334 RFQIGSGLQQH
+334 GSNG
-345 ECYAG
+345 
-350 AGIPSTRLRQ
+350 
-360 RTVELS
+360 
-366 HPLDTQQQVH
+366 
-376 IRDNR
+376 RDNEKSTGMGLYLV
-381 PFDIFH
+381 H
-387 DPGDRNARRIADT
+387 K
-400 DALPDRVLFAEQLA
+400 LCE
-414 RVCLRNNGVI
+414 
-424 DTVQK
+424 K
-429 PLAVAVQHLEGKDIE
+429 LE
-444 ESGIDIP
+444 IDI
-451 SRRYISSHH
+451 
-460 KKSGV
+460 KA
-465 PYSGRSPSGRLFRSL
+465 
-480 DSVLPANR
+480 DSVYG
-488 PRERPSPGNARNREQ
+488 EF
-503 RSGRN
+503 
-508 SPAACRCSVPVP
+508 
-520 RTPQSESR
+520 T
-528 TSTRRTARRRLSS
+528 
-541 YIPCSG
+541 
-547 SEISRKI
+547 EISF
-554 LYLTDYSL
+554 SL
-562 CLQF
+562 KNVC

>member
-42 GVVIAILI
+42 GMAIAILI

-151 GLKRDLNVELSRLE
+151 GLKKDLNVELSRLE

-185 IQKLNFR
+185 IQKLNVR

-272 DQNQDANR
+272 GIKK
-280 HQDQREGTVAAVQAR
+280 EELPR
-295 ILPFAEIHLRDGHNL
+295 IFDKG
-310 HLLRKAFLVKPEALL
+310 F
-325 EKRQDIIRT
+325 T
-334 RFQIGSGLQQH
+334 GSNG
-345 ECYAG
+345 
-350 AGIPSTRLRQ
+350 
-360 RTVELS
+360 
-366 HPLDTQQQVH
+366 
-376 IRDNR
+376 RDNEKSTGMGLYLV
-381 PFDIFH
+381 H
-387 DPGDRNARRIADT
+387 K
-400 DALPDRVLFAEQLA
+400 LCE
-414 RVCLRNNGVI
+414 
-424 DTVQK
+424 K
-429 PLAVAVQHLEGKDIE
+429 LEIDIE
-444 ESGIDIP
+444 A
-451 SRRYISSHH
+451 
-460 KKSGV
+460 
-465 PYSGRSPSGRLFRSL
+465 
-480 DSVLPANR
+480 DSVYG
-488 PRERPSPGNARNREQ
+488 EF
-503 RSGRN
+503 
-508 SPAACRCSVPVP
+508 
-520 RTPQSESR
+520 T
-528 TSTRRTARRRLSS
+528 
-541 YIPCSG
+541 
-547 SEISRKI
+547 EISF
-554 LYLTDYSL
+554 SL
-562 CLQF
+562 KNVC

>member
-50 MTKYLMDWY
+50 ITKYLMDWY
-59 RKKKYFEII
+59 RKKKYFKII

-185 IQKLNFR
+185 IQKLNVR

-252 VMRAKRDNKRIVLN
+252 VMRAKRDNKKIVLN

-272 DQNQDANR
+272 GIKK
-280 HQDQREGTVAAVQAR
+280 EELPR
-295 ILPFAEIHLRDGHNL
+295 IFDKG
-310 HLLRKAFLVKPEALL
+310 F
-325 EKRQDIIRT
+325 T
-334 RFQIGSGLQQH
+334 GSNG
-345 ECYAG
+345 
-350 AGIPSTRLRQ
+350 
-360 RTVELS
+360 
-366 HPLDTQQQVH
+366 
-376 IRDNR
+376 RDNEKSTGMGLYLV
-381 PFDIFH
+381 H
-387 DPGDRNARRIADT
+387 K
-400 DALPDRVLFAEQLA
+400 LCE
-414 RVCLRNNGVI
+414 
-424 DTVQK
+424 K
-429 PLAVAVQHLEGKDIE
+429 LE
-444 ESGIDIP
+444 IDI
-451 SRRYISSHH
+451 
-460 KKSGV
+460 KA
-465 PYSGRSPSGRLFRSL
+465 
-480 DSVLPANR
+480 DSVYG
-488 PRERPSPGNARNREQ
+488 EF
-503 RSGRN
+503 
-508 SPAACRCSVPVP
+508 
-520 RTPQSESR
+520 T
-528 TSTRRTARRRLSS
+528 
-541 YIPCSG
+541 
-547 SEISRKI
+547 EISF
-554 LYLTDYSL
+554 SL
-562 CLQF
+562 KNVC

>member
-1 MKFKDYFLNKI
+1 MMKFKDYFLNKI
-12 TEILGTFFV
+12 TEILGTYFV

-42 GVVIAILI
+42 GMVIAVLI

-185 IQKLNFR
+185 IQKLNVR

-252 VMRAKRDNKRIVLN
+252 VMRAKRNNKKIVLN

-272 DQNQDANR
+272 GIKK
-280 HQDQREGTVAAVQAR
+280 EELPR
-295 ILPFAEIHLRDGHNL
+295 IFDKG
-310 HLLRKAFLVKPEALL
+310 F
-325 EKRQDIIRT
+325 T
-334 RFQIGSGLQQH
+334 GSNG
-345 ECYAG
+345 
-350 AGIPSTRLRQ
+350 
-360 RTVELS
+360 
-366 HPLDTQQQVH
+366 
-376 IRDNR
+376 RDNEKSTGMGLYLV
-381 PFDIFH
+381 H
-387 DPGDRNARRIADT
+387 K
-400 DALPDRVLFAEQLA
+400 LCE
-414 RVCLRNNGVI
+414 
-424 DTVQK
+424 K
-429 PLAVAVQHLEGKDIE
+429 LEIDIE
-444 ESGIDIP
+444 A
-451 SRRYISSHH
+451 
-460 KKSGV
+460 
-465 PYSGRSPSGRLFRSL
+465 
-480 DSVLPANR
+480 DSVYG
-488 PRERPSPGNARNREQ
+488 EF
-503 RSGRN
+503 
-508 SPAACRCSVPVP
+508 
-520 RTPQSESR
+520 T
-528 TSTRRTARRRLSS
+528 
-541 YIPCSG
+541 
-547 SEISRKI
+547 EISF
-554 LYLTDYSL
+554 SL
-562 CLQF
+562 KNVC

>member
-1 MKFKDYFLNKI
+1 MVRMMKFKDYFLNKI

-50 MTKYLMDWY
+50 ITKYLMDWY
-59 RKKKYFEII
+59 RKKKYFKII

-185 IQKLNFR
+185 IQKLNVR

-252 VMRAKRDNKRIVLN
+252 VMRAKRDNKKIVLN

-272 DQNQDANR
+272 GINK
-280 HQDQREGTVAAVQAR
+280 EELPR
-295 ILPFAEIHLRDGHNL
+295 IFDKG
-310 HLLRKAFLVKPEALL
+310 F
-325 EKRQDIIRT
+325 T
-334 RFQIGSGLQQH
+334 GSNG
-345 ECYAG
+345 
-350 AGIPSTRLRQ
+350 
-360 RTVELS
+360 
-366 HPLDTQQQVH
+366 
-376 IRDNR
+376 RDNEKSTGMGLYLV
-381 PFDIFH
+381 H
-387 DPGDRNARRIADT
+387 K
-400 DALPDRVLFAEQLA
+400 LCE
-414 RVCLRNNGVI
+414 
-424 DTVQK
+424 K
-429 PLAVAVQHLEGKDIE
+429 LE
-444 ESGIDIP
+444 IDI
-451 SRRYISSHH
+451 
-460 KKSGV
+460 KA
-465 PYSGRSPSGRLFRSL
+465 
-480 DSVLPANR
+480 DSVYG
-488 PRERPSPGNARNREQ
+488 EF
-503 RSGRN
+503 
-508 SPAACRCSVPVP
+508 
-520 RTPQSESR
+520 T
-528 TSTRRTARRRLSS
+528 
-541 YIPCSG
+541 
-547 SEISRKI
+547 EISF
-554 LYLTDYSL
+554 SL
-562 CLQF
+562 KNVC

>member
-12 TEILGTFFV
+12 TEILGTYFV

-42 GVVIAILI
+42 GMVIAVLI

-185 IQKLNFR
+185 IQKLNVR

-237 LLNAIKY
+237 LLSAIKY

-272 DQNQDANR
+272 GIKK
-280 HQDQREGTVAAVQAR
+280 EELPR
-295 ILPFAEIHLRDGHNL
+295 IFDKG
-310 HLLRKAFLVKPEALL
+310 F
-325 EKRQDIIRT
+325 T
-334 RFQIGSGLQQH
+334 GSNG
-345 ECYAG
+345 
-350 AGIPSTRLRQ
+350 
-360 RTVELS
+360 
-366 HPLDTQQQVH
+366 
-376 IRDNR
+376 RDNEKSTGMGLYLV
-381 PFDIFH
+381 H
-387 DPGDRNARRIADT
+387 K
-400 DALPDRVLFAEQLA
+400 LCE
-414 RVCLRNNGVI
+414 
-424 DTVQK
+424 K
-429 PLAVAVQHLEGKDIE
+429 LEIDIE
-444 ESGIDIP
+444 A
-451 SRRYISSHH
+451 
-460 KKSGV
+460 
-465 PYSGRSPSGRLFRSL
+465 
-480 DSVLPANR
+480 DSVYG
-488 PRERPSPGNARNREQ
+488 EF
-503 RSGRN
+503 
-508 SPAACRCSVPVP
+508 
-520 RTPQSESR
+520 T
-528 TSTRRTARRRLSS
+528 
-541 YIPCSG
+541 
-547 SEISRKI
+547 EISF
-554 LYLTDYSL
+554 SL
-562 CLQF
+562 KNVG

>member
-12 TEILGTFFV
+12 TEILGTYFV

-42 GVVIAILI
+42 GMVIAVLI

-185 IQKLNFR
+185 IQKLNVR

-244 KAEADAKV
+244 KAEANAKV

-272 DQNQDANR
+272 GIKK
-280 HQDQREGTVAAVQAR
+280 EELPR
-295 ILPFAEIHLRDGHNL
+295 IFDKG
-310 HLLRKAFLVKPEALL
+310 F
-325 EKRQDIIRT
+325 T
-334 RFQIGSGLQQH
+334 GSNG
-345 ECYAG
+345 
-350 AGIPSTRLRQ
+350 
-360 RTVELS
+360 
-366 HPLDTQQQVH
+366 
-376 IRDNR
+376 RDNEKSTGMGLYLV
-381 PFDIFH
+381 H
-387 DPGDRNARRIADT
+387 K
-400 DALPDRVLFAEQLA
+400 LCE
-414 RVCLRNNGVI
+414 
-424 DTVQK
+424 K
-429 PLAVAVQHLEGKDIE
+429 LEIDIE
-444 ESGIDIP
+444 A
-451 SRRYISSHH
+451 
-460 KKSGV
+460 
-465 PYSGRSPSGRLFRSL
+465 
-480 DSVLPANR
+480 DSVYG
-488 PRERPSPGNARNREQ
+488 EF
-503 RSGRN
+503 
-508 SPAACRCSVPVP
+508 
-520 RTPQSESR
+520 T
-528 TSTRRTARRRLSS
+528 
-541 YIPCSG
+541 
-547 SEISRKI
+547 EISF
-554 LYLTDYSL
+554 SL
-562 CLQF
+562 KNVG

>member
-12 TEILGTFFV
+12 TEILGTYFV

-110 IHKIEDEQKEYEDY
+110 IHKIEDDQKEYEDY

-185 IQKLNFR
+185 IQKLNVR

-272 DQNQDANR
+272 GIKK
-280 HQDQREGTVAAVQAR
+280 EELPR
-295 ILPFAEIHLRDGHNL
+295 IFDKG
-310 HLLRKAFLVKPEALL
+310 F
-325 EKRQDIIRT
+325 T
-334 RFQIGSGLQQH
+334 GSNG
-345 ECYAG
+345 
-350 AGIPSTRLRQ
+350 
-360 RTVELS
+360 
-366 HPLDTQQQVH
+366 
-376 IRDNR
+376 RDNEKSTGMGLYLV
-381 PFDIFH
+381 H
-387 DPGDRNARRIADT
+387 K
-400 DALPDRVLFAEQLA
+400 LCE
-414 RVCLRNNGVI
+414 
-424 DTVQK
+424 K
-429 PLAVAVQHLEGKDIE
+429 LEIDIE
-444 ESGIDIP
+444 A
-451 SRRYISSHH
+451 
-460 KKSGV
+460 
-465 PYSGRSPSGRLFRSL
+465 
-480 DSVLPANR
+480 DSVYG
-488 PRERPSPGNARNREQ
+488 EF
-503 RSGRN
+503 
-508 SPAACRCSVPVP
+508 
-520 RTPQSESR
+520 T
-528 TSTRRTARRRLSS
+528 
-541 YIPCSG
+541 
-547 SEISRKI
+547 EISF
-554 LYLTDYSL
+554 SL
-562 CLQF
+562 KNVG